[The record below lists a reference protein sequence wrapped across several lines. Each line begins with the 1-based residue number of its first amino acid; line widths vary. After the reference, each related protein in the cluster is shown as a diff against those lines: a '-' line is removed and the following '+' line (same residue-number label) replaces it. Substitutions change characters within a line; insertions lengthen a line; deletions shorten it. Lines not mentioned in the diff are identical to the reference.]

1 VHPLSSANVDGAMNS
16 RVLLSANTAVNY
28 LIFIEVAVISALM
41 LFAHPLQSTARML
54 SQKWGQK
61 VSSTAVFLINV
72 YSNNGDHS
80 FLKSSIA
87 LKILDASS
95 GAVVFLP

>member
-1 VHPLSSANVDGAMNS
+1 MQPLSSANADGAMNS
-16 RVLLSANTAVNY
+16 RGLLSANTAVNC
-28 LIFIEVAVISALM
+28 LILIETVVISALM
-41 LFAHPLQSTARML
+41 LFADPLQSTARML
-54 SQKWGQK
+54 STQARQK
-61 VSSTAVFLINV
+61 VPSTVVFFIDV